1 MDWVTIG
8 GYNCHHPPA
17 VIGQGYLTALYYHG
31 LDMGSRI
38 ALIEGDYERIKK
50 YNKLRSEIAHSFNC
64 ELWVP
69 EKKLF
74 RDGKPFQ
81 SSIKSGRWMPAD
93 KDIET
98 YSPHVNLLAVL
109 YDLAPQDKQS
119 AIVENILAEKPLNTQ
134 PWFMHWVFQSIDHA
148 GLFNKYGTAQMRR
161 WNIVPDTQSFREMW
175 NSGDLSHGWCSTPLV
190 QMSQRILGVEPTTP
204 GFKSLVI
211 RPQVCD
217 LTWAKGKV
225 PTPQG
230 NVEVSWKLQN
240 QKILIE
246 VTIPKETEAEIV
258 LPKEIQH
265 ITAGHYY
272 FESAL

>member
-1 MDWVTIG
+1 V
-8 GYNCHHPPA
+8 
-17 VIGQGYLTALYYHG
+17 
-31 LDMGSRI
+31 
-38 ALIEGDYERIKK
+38 
-50 YNKLRSEIAHSFNC
+50 
-64 ELWVP
+64 
-69 EKKLF
+69 
-74 RDGKPFQ
+74 
-81 SSIKSGRWMPAD
+81 
-93 KDIET
+93 
-98 YSPHVNLLAVL
+98 
-109 YDLAPQDKQS
+109 
-119 AIVENILAEKPLNTQ
+119 
-134 PWFMHWVFQSIDHA
+134 
-148 GLFNKYGTAQMRR
+148 
-161 WNIVPDTQSFREMW
+161 
-175 NSGDLSHGWCSTPLV
+175 V